1 MGNKEILKEKER
13 SRMRYD
19 DIETERERRRRKR
32 TTDLKVAAV
41 MILLFFIGFIV
52 LIIWSEGEPISP
64 LDEEKSVIDES
75 EGKNGEIIH
84 PTENEA
90 TTGQQ
95 SLSEMECVDGHI
107 LIRDES
113 DGGMWVISAF
123 PVPDEW
129 RSSGDN
135 KEEVTDAREQ
145 P

>member
-13 SRMRYD
+13 SGMRYD

-52 LIIWSEGEPISP
+52 LIIWSEGGSISP

-75 EGKNGEIIH
+75 EEKNGEITH
-84 PTENEA
+84 LSENEA

-107 LIRDES
+107 LIKDES

-129 RSSGDN
+129 RISEG

>member
-1 MGNKEILKEKER
+1 MGNKEIMKEKER

-75 EGKNGEIIH
+75 EGKNGEITH

-107 LIRDES
+107 LIKDES

-129 RSSGDN
+129 RKSGDN
-135 KEEVTDAREQ
+135 EEVTDAREQ

>member
-1 MGNKEILKEKER
+1 MGNKEVLKKKER

-64 LDEEKSVIDES
+64 SNEEKSVIDES
-75 EGKNGEIIH
+75 ERKNGEITH
-84 PTENEA
+84 LSENEA

-107 LIRDES
+107 LIKDES

-129 RSSGDN
+129 RISEG

>member
-75 EGKNGEIIH
+75 GEKNGEIIH

-107 LIRDES
+107 LIKDES

-129 RSSGDN
+129 RRSKG